1 MTSKR
6 SDRSDGEYSNGT
18 RKKSKHEPQ
27 EEEQK
32 ELNKTKK
39 TDSDSDNDSDN
50 DNDSESS
57 SESEDESGS
66 DSESESISEDESETE
81 SAQSEIAPKT
91 PSRSRKPQ
99 TIVFVVSDKD
109 NTKKSRFVKPATRGR
124 SPPPPKKSVLVFNP
138 NKRNYSRDE
147 LTYYNNLDSKVQ
159 NQIAKIE
166 KRLNEVDNKLIP
178 ARFQLLLS
186 EMDEKSKGIAL
197 SKFDAMSR
205 MHNSNSEKHKLQ
217 NWLSALTRI
226 PFGKHH
232 RLPVNAES
240 PIKEIQTFLQSTKSS
255 IDERVYGHKEAK
267 EQIMCLLA
275 QWITNPNAKGLTIG
289 IQGSAGVGK
298 TSLVKDGICNALGIP
313 FAFVPLGGASD
324 ASYLEG
330 HSYCFEGSTWGKIV
344 DILMKCGCM
353 NPVIFFDELDKVS
366 KTSKGDEI
374 INQLMH
380 LTDSSQNDK
389 IQDKYFVDFD
399 LDLSKSM
406 LIFTYNHEDEINPIL
421 RDRMIKIRTKDYT
434 TQEKVEIALNFL
446 TPNILADFL
455 YKPAD
460 IIFTHDII
468 KKLIT
473 VVDDEGGVRNLKRSI
488 YELVSKI
495 HFDVMMGNIEYKL
508 PITIAEDHVAKYVQN
523 SRGTQTSSAKTL
535 MMYT

>member
-6 SDRSDGEYSNGT
+6 SDRSDGVTEDGT
-18 RKKSKHEPQ
+18 ARKKLKQ
-27 EEEQK
+27 EQQDESIKEEQK
-32 ELNKTKK
+32 HMTQDKPCDSGESDDESD
-39 TDSDSDNDSDN
+39 DSDSETESY
-50 DNDSESS
+50 SES
-57 SESEDESGS
+57 S
-66 DSESESISEDESETE
+66 DSESED
-81 SAQSEIAPKT
+81 QSDTPSQTSSNAPVPKT
-91 PSRSRKPQ
+91 PSRKAPA
-99 TIVFVVSDKD
+99 IVFVVSDK
-109 NTKKSRFVKPATRGR
+109 KKYRQGR
-124 SPPPPKKSVLVFNP
+124 SPTRPTMSVSVFNP
-138 NKRNYSRDE
+138 NKRYYSKEE
-147 LTYYNNLDSKVQ
+147 LNYYNKLETETQ
-159 NQIAKIE
+159 NKIARIE
-166 KRLNEVDNKLIP
+166 KRLIEVDNKLTP

-232 RLPVNAES
+232 RLPVNADS
-240 PIKEIQTFLQSTKSS
+240 PIRNIQTFLQTTKAS

-374 INQLMH
+374 INILMH

-399 LDLSKSM
+399 LDLSKSI

-446 TPNILADFL
+446 TPAILGDFL
-455 YKPAD
+455 YKPTD
-460 IIFTHDII
+460 IIITPDIVR
-468 KKLIT
+468 KLIT

-508 PITIAEDHVAKYVQN
+508 PITITEEHVSKYVQN
-523 SRGTQTSSAKTL
+523 SRGNHATAAKTM
-535 MMYT
+535 MMYM

>member
-6 SDRSDGEYSNGT
+6 SDRSDRNDDSSSESNAK
-18 RKKSKHEPQ
+18 KKSKTDIIKEDDSLKLKKETES
-27 EEEQK
+27 EE
-32 ELNKTKK
+32 
-39 TDSDSDNDSDN
+39 D
-50 DNDSESS
+50 SS
-57 SESEDESGS
+57 SESEDSSSESEYS
-66 DSESESISEDESETE
+66 DSESEDSSSESEEAETE
-81 SAQSEIAPKT
+81 SSAAPPPPPK
-91 PSRSRKPQ
+91 Q
-99 TIVFVVSDKD
+99 TIVFVVSDASKY
-109 NTKKSRFVKPATRGR
+109 NKHQRATTGEKKTQRTRGR
-124 SPPPPKKSVLVFNP
+124 SPPRKLVMVFNP
-138 NKRNYSRDE
+138 NKHQYSRDE
-147 LTYYNNLDSKVQ
+147 LTYYNKLDADVQ
-159 NQIAKIE
+159 NKIARIE
-166 KRLNEVDNKLIP
+166 KRLIEFDNKLVP

-186 EMDEKSKGIAL
+186 DMDETSKGIAL

-205 MHNSNSEKHKLQ
+205 MHNSSSEKHKLQ

-232 RLPVNAES
+232 SLPVSATS
-240 PIKEIQTFLQSTKSS
+240 PIKDIQAFLQKTKAS
-255 IDERVYGHKEAK
+255 IDEKVYGHKESK

-275 QWITNPNAKGLTIG
+275 QWITNPHAKGLTIG

-344 DILMKCGCM
+344 DILMKCNCM

-366 KTSKGDEI
+366 KTTKGDEI

-399 LDLSKSM
+399 LNLSKSI
-406 LIFTYNHEDEINPIL
+406 LIFTYNNEDDINPIL

-434 TQEKVEIALNFL
+434 IQEKVEIALNFL
-446 TPNILADFL
+446 IPNILADFL
-455 YKPAD
+455 YKPSQMIFLTD
-460 IIFTHDII
+460 IV

-473 VVDDEGGVRNLKRSI
+473 VVDEEGGVRNLKRSI

-495 HFDVMMGNIEYKL
+495 HFDVMMGHIEYNL
-508 PITIAEDHVAKYVQN
+508 PITITDDHISKYVQN
-523 SRGTQTSSAKTL
+523 SRANQATASKTM
-535 MMYT
+535 MMYI